1 VQRLATLV
9 RAYGLD
15 ALIVFLAAISI
26 VRIWVEPIT
35 PRGSTSVLALLATL
49 PLLARRRY
57 PLAAPLAALVGLLA
71 LSFLHSG
78 AAWEQLQLFLGALVA
93 FWVIGSENTR
103 RRAVIGLAVGLGVA
117 VATVATDKGSR
128 GVSDFV
134 FGIAITTAAWLGGLV
149 LGSHARAVSEAER
162 RAERLAVEHEQQA
175 REAVA
180 EERARIAREL
190 HDVVA
195 HTVSVM
201 VVQAGAAE
209 QVLDG
214 ENEAARAALASIRE
228 SGKGALLELRRL
240 LLFIREDAEQEL
252 EPQPSLDRLDELV
265 GRVEAAGVQV
275 DVSQVGVR
283 RPLPPGL
290 DQAAYRIVQ
299 EALTNTIKHAGR
311 PAHAS
316 VSIGWQPDTLLI
328 SVSDDGAGGDA
339 VDGAAGGHGL
349 IGMRERAGLYGGELE
364 AGPVRDGGF
373 AVRARLPL

>member
-1 VQRLATLV
+1 VQRLAALV

-15 ALIVFLAAISI
+15 ALVVFLAAINI

-35 PRGSTSVLALLATL
+35 PRGWTSVLALLATL

-57 PLAAPLAALVGLLA
+57 PLSAPLVALVSLLG
-71 LSFLHSG
+71 LSFLHAG

-103 RRAVIGLAVGLGVA
+103 RRAVVGLAAGLGVA
-117 VATVATDKGSR
+117 VATVATDKGHR

-134 FGIAITTAAWLGGLV
+134 FGVAITTAAWLGGLV
-149 LGSHARAVSEAER
+149 LGSHARAVSVADMR
-162 RAERLAVEHEQQA
+162 T

-190 HDVVA
+190 HDVIA

-240 LLFIREDAEQEL
+240 LLFVREDAEQEL
-252 EPQPSLDRLDELV
+252 KPQPSLDRLDDLV
-265 GRVEAAGVQV
+265 RRAEAAGVHV
-275 DVSQVGVR
+275 DVSQSGER

-364 AGPVRDGGF
+364 AGPVPDGGF
-373 AVRARLPL
+373 AVLARLPL